1 MPREFYPEHYS
12 FKPLNVARGARTAQ
26 VSMPTREPSF
36 AAKKFMADMFAMPS
50 ARNGCNGASV
60 PLLFRAA
67 LPAPRPWEERA
78 AVPPAEGRMQSLAQH
93 MDSLDEQGHANG
105 SHQNALG

>member
-1 MPREFYPEHYS
+1 
-12 FKPLNVARGARTAQ
+12 
-26 VSMPTREPSF
+26 MPTREPSF

-67 LPAPRPWEERA
+67 LPAPRPWEERQQHQSPGA
-78 AVPPAEGRMQSLAQH
+78 QEDHGVPTAGRMQSVARH
-93 MDSLDEQGHANG
+93 MELLDDAQGHAG
-105 SHQNALG
+105 GWPLSSDPIRP